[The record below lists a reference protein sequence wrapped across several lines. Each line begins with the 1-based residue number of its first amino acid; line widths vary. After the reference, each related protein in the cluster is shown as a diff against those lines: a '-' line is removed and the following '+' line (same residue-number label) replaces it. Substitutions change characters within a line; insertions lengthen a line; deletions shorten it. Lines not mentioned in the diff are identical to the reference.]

1 MTALP
6 ASLVLIAGLAA
17 GVDAPDGKVDYLRDV
32 KPIFAARCYS
42 CHGAVKQ
49 KGSLRLDTAALV
61 REGGS
66 NGPAIVAG
74 NPAASLLVKRILGSD
89 KLSRMPPN
97 DAGEALKPAQVA
109 LIRQWIAEGAAGPAD
124 EMPEADPREH
134 WAYKSPVSPAVPKVK
149 HAGWVRNPLDAFI
162 AVEHE
167 RHGLVPQGPA
177 EKGILLRRVYL
188 DLTGVPPTLQELR
201 TFLDDPSPVAYE
213 RVVDRL
219 LASPRYGER
228 WGRHWMDVWR
238 YSDWWGLGAELRN
251 SQKHMWHW
259 RDWIVASL
267 NHDKGYDR
275 MLLEMLAAD
284 EVYPTDPDALR
295 GTGFLARH
303 YFKFNRTTWLDETI
317 EHTAKAFLGLTM
329 NCAKCHDH
337 KYDPIS
343 QVDYYRFRAF
353 FEPYQVRLDEVPGET
368 DYEKDGVP
376 RAFDCN
382 LDAPT
387 YLHVRGDEQ
396 RPDKSRAIAPGL
408 PKLLAPSGLTID
420 PIALPA
426 EAYQPGLRPFVL
438 VDHVKAAEARLA
450 VVLRTP
456 TSTAG
461 AAKAAELAGAAVE
474 REVDAL
480 KARAAADEA
489 AARAPGTL
497 RSKELARA
505 AALAEKQL
513 ALAQAEAALAKAE
526 AELPPVGKF
535 TPQQVKQAHAAV
547 EAARKALTMPGE
559 TYTPLAGALK
569 TLESNLETEASR
581 RKPFPKTSTGRRT
594 ALAKWIADRK
604 NPLTARVAVNHI
616 WGRHF
621 GQPLVP
627 TVFDFGRKGTPPTHP
642 ALLDWLAVEFM
653 DNGWSMKHLHKLIVT
668 SNTYRMSS
676 SLAGAPLA
684 NRDADR
690 DNRYL
695 WHMNAGRMESQV
707 VRDSLLYL
715 AGELDA
721 TVGGPSVATAQQD
734 ASRRRSLYFFHS
746 AIERNRFL
754 TTFDEADPLE
764 CYRRR
769 ESIIPQQA
777 LALANSRLALDMANK
792 IADRLSEQVGDMED
806 RSFAQMAFTILLA
819 AAPTDAE
826 ASACITAMNQ
836 WRALYAKQP
845 PSETTRRVRSHLVHA
860 LLNHNDF
867 LMIR

>member
-6 ASLVLIAGLAA
+6 ASLVLIAGLAV

>member
-6 ASLVLIAGLAA
+6 ASLVLIAGLAV

-97 DAGEALKPAQVA
+97 DAAEALKPAQVA

-124 EMPEADPREH
+124 EQPEADPREH

-149 HAGWVRNPLDAFI
+149 HAGWVRNPIDAFI

-275 MLLEMLAAD
+275 MLLEMLAGD

-376 RAFDCN
+376 RVFDCN

-426 EAYQPGLRPFVL
+426 EAHQPGLRPFVL

-594 ALAKWIADRK
+594 ALAKWITDRK